1 MLNLSAFGQ
10 WNRPRGRSL
19 VMYIM
24 LGDFSHTLLMLLAT
38 LRMRLS
44 HIGIPTS
51 HVTIFKLIE
60 AGICAIPTADVV
72 ALLAKR
78 VYGLA
83 VERRTNGNKNRGMHY
98 ISLHKR
104 VVCVQSAAIPG
115 LFRSGSV
122 IRQTQFRLLL
132 QRSHHRLQ

>member
-1 MLNLSAFGQ
+1 M
-10 WNRPRGRSL
+10 
-19 VMYIM
+19 VMYII
-24 LGDFSHTLLMLLAT
+24 LGYFSHMLLMLLST
-38 LRMRLS
+38 FRMRLN

-51 HVTIFKLIE
+51 HVTVFKLIE

-78 VYGLA
+78 VYGFA
-83 VERRTNGNKNRGMHY
+83 VERRTNRNKNRGMHY

-104 VVCVQSAAIPG
+104 VVCVQTAAVPG

-122 IRQTQFRLLL
+122 IRQTQFRLFL
-132 QRSHHRLQ
+132 QRSHHRLHAIRHISPL